1 MDTMFF
7 EVLVKLRRE
16 AGFPTAYG
24 FYTANG
30 GAPVLKI
37 TYRKYLL
44 FEQGRELP
52 AVEKLS
58 RLFFALRLIPKSFQ
72 ANELVV
78 AWLRSLSGE
87 EVFKNI
93 LQPVISEKAQAS
105 SLSPL
110 HKAVKRAL
118 TGNKYQLTPGQFNA
132 ILTDRSTYLCY
143 LALAEDTGLWSPENL
158 AKALKLKTT
167 DTATALK
174 ILAGARILKADR
186 KGLYRCPFAS
196 GLIDF
201 PHLSTVSPEVRA
213 KLAAYHKELLATG
226 TCSLMHG
233 CVVRADAAEFRN
245 FFPLMTL
252 NVSTAQ
258 TYAVHEKTDKSAL
271 FFVESKVTKLRDF

>member
-1 MDTMFF
+1 MDKTFS
-7 EVLVKLRRE
+7 EVLTKLRRE

-24 FYTANG
+24 FYNANG

-78 AWLRSLSGE
+78 AWLKSLAGGD
-87 EVFKNI
+87 VFANI

-118 TGNKYQLTPGQFNA
+118 TGNKYQLTPAQFTA

-143 LALAEDTGLWSPENL
+143 LALAEDTGLWSPADL
-158 AKALKLKTT
+158 ARALKLSTA
-167 DTATALK
+167 DTAKALK
-174 ILAGARILKADR
+174 ILAGAKILKVDR

-201 PHLSTVSPEVRA
+201 PHLSTVAPAVRSR
-213 KLAAYHKELLATG
+213 LAAYHKELLASG

-233 CVVRADAAEFRN
+233 CVVRADAADFRN

-258 TYAVHEKTDKSAL
+258 TYAVHEKTAKSAL
-271 FFVESKVTKLRDF
+271 FFVESRIIKLRDF

>member
-1 MDTMFF
+1 MDTAFS
-7 EVLVKLRRE
+7 EVLTKLRRE

-52 AVEKLS
+52 AVEKLQ
-58 RLFFALRLIPKSFQ
+58 RLFFALRLIPKSFA
-72 ANELVV
+72 ANELVI

-87 EVFKNI
+87 EAFKSI

-105 SLSPL
+105 PLSPL

-118 TGNKYQLTPGQFNA
+118 TGNKYQLTPAQFDA
-132 ILTDRSTYLCY
+132 ILTDHDTYLCY
-143 LALAEDTGLWSPENL
+143 LALAEDTGLWSAESL
-158 AKALKLKTT
+158 ARALKLKP
-167 DTATALK
+167 AAAARALK
-174 ILAGARILKADR
+174 TLAGARILKADR
-186 KGLYRCPFAS
+186 KGLYRCPFAT

-201 PHLSTVSPEVRA
+201 PHLSTVAPDVRA
-213 KLAAYHKELLATG
+213 KLAAYHKELLASG
-226 TCSLMHG
+226 ACSLMHG
-233 CVVRADAAEFRN
+233 CVVRADSAEFRN

-252 NVSTAQ
+252 NISTAQ

-271 FFVESKVTKLRDF
+271 FFVEGKVIKLRDF